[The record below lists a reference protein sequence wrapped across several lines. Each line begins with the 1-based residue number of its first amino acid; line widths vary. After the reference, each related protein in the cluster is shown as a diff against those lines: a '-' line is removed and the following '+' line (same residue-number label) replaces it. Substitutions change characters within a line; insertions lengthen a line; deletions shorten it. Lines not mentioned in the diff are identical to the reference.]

1 MSVCT
6 LGLYEIYWFY
16 RNWRCIRHREQSNIA
31 PALRALLA
39 IFYCY
44 QCFARVRAYD
54 TEKNGS
60 SPLAAG
66 SLATGWIVATLLW
79 KLPDPYWWLSLL
91 AFVFL
96 LPVQARANRLNAQ
109 VSPLHHRN
117 ASVRGWDWLAVIP
130 GGALLL
136 LAFLGTLLVPDR
148 DERTED
154 SVHAFHR
161 ADALPLRAGKAV
173 GRPHAPL
180 VASRYP
186 LNRSTARSMNALT
199 LRDARSPWCCSA
211 CTGTAGGANFES
223 TSTSAPEAICSST
236 M

>member
-1 MSVCT
+1 MGHSALIAISSPMSANPYASPDFRVADLPSRQASSESPFFAVSLSKLVIMSVCT

-31 PALRALLA
+31 PALRALVAL
-39 IFYCY
+39 FYCY

-54 TEKNGS
+54 IEKNGS
-60 SPLAAG
+60 SSLAAG
-66 SLATGWIVATLLW
+66 SLAVGWIVATLLW

-109 VSPLHHRN
+109 VSPLHKRN

-136 LAFLGTLLVPDR
+136 LAFLGTLL
-148 DERTED
+148 
-154 SVHAFHR
+154 
-161 ADALPLRAGKAV
+161 
-173 GRPHAPL
+173 AP
-180 VASRYP
+180 
-186 LNRSTARSMNALT
+186 
-199 LRDARSPWCCSA
+199 
-211 CTGTAGGANFES
+211 
-223 TSTSAPEAICSST
+223 
-236 M
+236 